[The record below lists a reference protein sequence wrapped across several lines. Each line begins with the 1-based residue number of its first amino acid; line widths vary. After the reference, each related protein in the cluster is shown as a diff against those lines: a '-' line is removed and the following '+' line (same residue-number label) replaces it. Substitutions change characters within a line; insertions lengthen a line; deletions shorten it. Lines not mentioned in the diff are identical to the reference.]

1 MIKLLATDLDGTLV
15 DEQGHINEEDIAA
28 LRRAREMGVTVVVA
42 TGRMPATIGPFLDRL
57 EVTAEEPVVGGHG
70 AVTALRNGDILHTF
84 IVPREA
90 IVEGAAIARTF
101 NAVPTLYTAHEIFM
115 ERVAFSPE
123 QDEYWLAGG
132 IPIRYDPDALAHID
146 EDLIKMLVVQPD
158 VPAVPAMLEALRSRL
173 GDRAEVVRSHQW
185 FVEVVNKDAS
195 KGFGFCSAPP
205 KADTASAIMRSTS
218 PCSATFAVIARA
230 SPPSSRIIRATSF
243 ARSPCTSAAAT
254 RQPAAAIPPTIAL
267 PMPDPAP
274 VTRAR
279 TPSRSTAIA
288 CSSSPPEW
296 RSAMNDSI
304 LSQVGG
310 ERSKGNRTGEGGK

>member
-15 DEQGHINEEDIAA
+15 NEQGHINEEDIAA

-195 KGFGFCSAPP
+195 KGAAIAWIAKQRGIRRDEVLAIGDAENDVSMLRWAGHSAAPANASPEALAAAKWIAPP
-205 KADTASAIMRSTS
+205 QQEH
-218 PCSATFAVIARA
+218 AV
-230 SPPSSRIIRATSF
+230 
-243 ARSPCTSAAAT
+243 AAT
-254 RQPAAAIPPTIAL
+254 L
-267 PMPDPAP
+267 
-274 VTRAR
+274 
-279 TPSRSTAIA
+279 
-288 CSSSPPEW
+288 
-296 RSAMNDSI
+296 
-304 LSQVGG
+304 
-310 ERSKGNRTGEGGK
+310 ERFVFSEQAD